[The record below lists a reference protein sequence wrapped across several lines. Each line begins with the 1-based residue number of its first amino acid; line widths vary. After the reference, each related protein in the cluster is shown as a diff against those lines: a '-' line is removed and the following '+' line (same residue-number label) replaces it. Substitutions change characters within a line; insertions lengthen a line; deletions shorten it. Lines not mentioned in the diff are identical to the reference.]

1 MADADAV
8 TRLRQADADRRAARE
23 RVESVGAERSEGATE
38 ERAVNEESRAPA
50 GEDSL
55 RALRTACEELRA
67 LLTEYEGR
75 ATGDGDFAAFIEFQ
89 DRIAHFTND
98 LDEELPERTVFEEI
112 DERLQQRRLTED
124 DFAAVRERIDAAE
137 ETADPL
143 VEWEDARERYG
154 EARRAARRRLDTV
167 ADRIDDRERLLE
179 LGEADLDA
187 PTERL
192 RDPIERYDDAVAD
205 AFDAF
210 RSNASAREVLD
221 FVETTALYPL
231 VPFRE
236 PPEDLLAYVRGHEAG
251 TEPIPQ
257 LLAYAE
263 YSRSKL
269 DHYVEDADALKRSV
283 ATSQTYLER
292 LDADPLTVGW
302 PPPAADTLRWQCN
315 ERISVVARF
324 APDVV
329 NDLRAVRALTRRS
342 EYDRLRDSAVAR
354 ERLTDAERERLWT
367 GAVADELAD
376 LRAERDALRDALDEL
391 SGLA

>member
-1 MADADAV
+1 MTDADAV
-8 TRLRQADADRRAARE
+8 TRLRRADADRRAARE
-23 RVESVGAERSEGATE
+23 RVD
-38 ERAVNEESRAPA
+38 AV
-50 GEDSL
+50 GEDAL

-124 DFAAVRERIDAAE
+124 DFAAVRERIDAAA
-137 ETADPL
+137 ETVDPL
-143 VEWEDARERYG
+143 VEWEDARERYR

-167 ADRIDDRERLLE
+167 GDRIDDRKRLLE

-192 RDPIERYDDAVAD
+192 REPIERYDEAVTD

-236 PPEDLLAYVRGHEAG
+236 PPEDLLAYVHGHEAG

-269 DHYVEDADALKRSV
+269 DHYVADADALKRSV
-283 ATSQTYLER
+283 ATRQTYLER

-329 NDLRAVRALTRRS
+329 SDLRAVRALTRRS

-354 ERLTDAERERLWT
+354 ERLTDAERERLRT

-391 SGLA
+391 SPLA

>member
-192 RDPIERYDDAVAD
+192 RDPIER
-205 AFDAF
+205 
-210 RSNASAREVLD
+210 S
-221 FVETTALYPL
+221 
-231 VPFRE
+231 
-236 PPEDLLAYVRGHEAG
+236 
-251 TEPIPQ
+251 
-257 LLAYAE
+257 
-263 YSRSKL
+263 
-269 DHYVEDADALKRSV
+269 
-283 ATSQTYLER
+283 
-292 LDADPLTVGW
+292 
-302 PPPAADTLRWQCN
+302 
-315 ERISVVARF
+315 
-324 APDVV
+324 
-329 NDLRAVRALTRRS
+329 
-342 EYDRLRDSAVAR
+342 
-354 ERLTDAERERLWT
+354 
-367 GAVADELAD
+367 
-376 LRAERDALRDALDEL
+376 
-391 SGLA
+391 